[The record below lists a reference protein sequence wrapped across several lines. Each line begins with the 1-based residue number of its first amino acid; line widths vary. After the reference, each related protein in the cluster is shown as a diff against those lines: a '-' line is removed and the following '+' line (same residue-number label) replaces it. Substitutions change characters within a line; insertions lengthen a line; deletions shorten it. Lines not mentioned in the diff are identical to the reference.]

1 MSAETMRHIDHRPGG
16 GPECLRMAEG
26 PVPEPGPHDVL
37 VRVAYAGINRP
48 DVFQRSGSYPPPA
61 DASPLLGLEI
71 SGEIVALGADV
82 SGWKVGDQVCA
93 LTPGGGYAEYCVA
106 PAEHCLPVPAGLSLL
121 EAAALPETYFTVWS
135 NVFERGALQPGE
147 AFLVHGGSSGIGLT
161 AIQLAKQFG
170 ATVYTTVGSS
180 EKADACRRAGA
191 DRVINYHEEDFV
203 EVLKQATDGNG
214 VNVIL
219 DMVGGDYIPRNIKSL
234 AVEGRLVQ
242 IAFLKGSRIE
252 LDTAP
257 IMRKRL
263 TFTGS
268 TLRPRSREEK
278 ADIAKALQDKVWPLL
293 DQGLCHPVI
302 HATFPL
308 EEAAE
313 AHRLMESSK
322 HIGKI
327 MLEVGQ

>member
-1 MSAETMRHIDHRPGG
+1 MSAETMRHVDHRPGG

-106 PAEHCLPVPAGLSLL
+106 PAEHCLPVPAGLSML

-203 EVLKQATDGNG
+203 EVLRQATDGNG

-242 IAFLKGSRIE
+242 IAFLKGSRVE

-308 EEAAE
+308 GEAAE